1 VSEPA
6 WSPLAGV
13 RRVPV
18 VLAIL
23 DGVGRGRGD
32 DTDAVASA
40 RTPNLDRLLATAPH
54 GWLAAHGRAVGLPSD
69 ADMGNSEV
77 GHNAMGAGRVLDQ
90 GAMLVEAALSSGAV
104 WDGAAW
110 KEIVAAGR
118 SATLHVLGLLSDGNV
133 HAHVEHLRAVVA
145 RAAAE
150 GVGRIRVHVLSDGR
164 DVSER
169 SVLTWLAPLEAWL
182 ATLPDARVASGGGR
196 MHITMDRYEADWPMV
211 KRGWDCHVHG
221 VGRAFPSACDAVHAF
236 YDADPKINDQWLPA
250 FVVTGPDGA
259 PAGRIADGDA
269 VVLVNFRGDRAL
281 EISRCF
287 EAPSGG
293 TPVPIDLS
301 GPGGA
306 PAPRVTYAGMMQYDG
321 DLRVPARFLVAPP
334 AIDRTVGQYL
344 AAAGRRSFVVS
355 ETQKFG
361 HATYFFNGNRSGL
374 IDPALE
380 RYEEVPSDRVPF
392 EQAPAMQA
400 HAITARAVEA
410 VRSGRWDH
418 VRLNLANGD
427 MVGHT
432 GDFAATVAAVETVD
446 ACVGELEA
454 AVREAGGVLV
464 VTADHGNADL
474 MVELDGKGRPIEVD
488 GRRTPRTSHS
498 LNPVP
503 VILVD
508 ASGQWDLHVPDGA
521 GIASL
526 GATVLALC
534 GIDRPEGYLPSL
546 VSLRADAGEALR
558 RGMSPSAKESR
569 GG

>member
-1 VSEPA
+1 
-6 WSPLAGV
+6 
-13 RRVPV
+13 
-18 VLAIL
+18 
-23 DGVGRGRGD
+23 
-32 DTDAVASA
+32 
-40 RTPNLDRLLATAPH
+40 
-54 GWLAAHGRAVGLPSD
+54 
-69 ADMGNSEV
+69 
-77 GHNAMGAGRVLDQ
+77 
-90 GAMLVEAALSSGAV
+90 
-104 WDGAAW
+104 
-110 KEIVAAGR
+110 
-118 SATLHVLGLLSDGNV
+118 
-133 HAHVEHLRAVVA
+133 
-145 RAAAE
+145 
-150 GVGRIRVHVLSDGR
+150 
-164 DVSER
+164 
-169 SVLTWLAPLEAWL
+169 
-182 ATLPDARVASGGGR
+182 
-196 MHITMDRYEADWPMV
+196 
-211 KRGWDCHVHG
+211 
-221 VGRAFPSACDAVHAF
+221 
-236 YDADPKINDQWLPA
+236 
-250 FVVTGPDGA
+250 
-259 PAGRIADGDA
+259 
-269 VVLVNFRGDRAL
+269 
-281 EISRCF
+281 
-287 EAPSGG
+287 
-293 TPVPIDLS
+293 
-301 GPGGA
+301 
-306 PAPRVTYAGMMQYDG
+306 
-321 DLRVPARFLVAPP
+321 
-334 AIDRTVGQYL
+334 
-344 AAAGRRSFVVS
+344 VVS

-361 HATYFFNGNRSGL
+361 HVTYFFNGNRSGL

>member
-1 VSEPA
+1 MNVLA
-6 WSPLAGV
+6 WTPRAGV
-13 RRVPV
+13 PRVPV

-32 DTDAVASA
+32 DTDAVACA

-90 GAMLVEAALSSGAV
+90 GATLVDAALASGTA
-104 WDGAAW
+104 WRGDAW
-110 KEIVAAGR
+110 KEVVAAGR
-118 SATLHVLGLLSDGNV
+118 GGTLHVLGLLSDGNV
-133 HAHVEHLRAVVA
+133 HSHVEHLRAVVR
-145 RAAAE
+145 RAAE
-150 GVGRIRVHVLSDGR
+150 DGVGRIRVHVLSDGR

-169 SVLTWLAPLEAWL
+169 SVLTWLVPMQDML
-182 ATLPDARVASGGGR
+182 ATLPDAAVASGGGR
-196 MHITMDRYEADWPMV
+196 MRLTMDRYEADWEMV

-221 VGRAFPSACDAVHAF
+221 AGRPFPSADEAVRTF
-236 YDADPKINDQWLPA
+236 YAEDPKVNDQWLPA
-250 FVVTGPDGA
+250 FVVTGADGV
-259 PAGRIADGDA
+259 PVGRIADGDA
-269 VVLVNFRGDRAL
+269 VVLVNFRGDRAI

-287 EAPSGG
+287 EAAAGRG
-293 TPVPIDLS
+293 QVPIDLH
-301 GPGGA
+301 GPDGA
-306 PAPRVTYAGMMQYDG
+306 SPPRVTYAGMMQYDG
-321 DLRVPARFLVAPP
+321 DLGVPARFLVSPP

-361 HATYFFNGNRSGL
+361 HVTYFFNGNRSGL

-400 HAITARAVEA
+400 HAITARAVAA
-410 VRSGRWDH
+410 VREGCWDH
-418 VRLNLANGD
+418 VRLNLPNGD

-432 GDFAATVAAVETVD
+432 GDFAATVRAMETVD
-446 ACVGELEA
+446 ACVGALEA
-454 AVREAGGVLV
+454 AVREVGGVLV

-488 GRRTPRTSHS
+488 GHRKPRTSHS

-508 ASGQWDLHVPDGA
+508 ATGAWDLHVPDGA

-526 GATVLALC
+526 GATLLALC

-546 VSLRADAGEALR
+546 VSLRAGD
-558 RGMSPSAKESR
+558 SR
-569 GG
+569 GR